1 MAKITVHT
9 NSKQYPVYIGNN
21 GVEELFSFVKSTQN
35 INNPILIFTDKN
47 IPLSYLE
54 LIKIKLEDAGFIIH
68 LQTVPAGERAKQF
81 DIYQSCLTS
90 CIQLELNRKSLI
102 IALGGGVVGDLAGF
116 VAATYL
122 RGIRFI
128 QVPTTLLAHDSA
140 IGGKV
145 AINHPLG
152 KNLVG
157 AFHQPEAVFFHLP
170 FLKTLPERE
179 WLSGFAEIFKEAM
192 LADVELLEYLMENI
206 SSIHQIHE
214 NQLED
219 MISSCIQIKAKI
231 ISDDEQENNVRAY
244 LNLGHTLGHAIE
256 GAQETDLRSHGEC
269 VAIGILFALKLSVEI
284 TGLDFDVQKFEKW
297 LYNFGYLNIQ
307 QNEFTKQDL
316 IGFLKRDKKV
326 QDGKVKF
333 VLLRKIGKPVIK
345 EIEFDYLEEKIGEF
359 LDEIRLFKLQPKL

>member
-1 MAKITVHT
+1 MAKINVHT
-9 NSKQYPVYIGNN
+9 NSKKYPVYIGNN
-21 GVEELFSFVKSTQN
+21 GVEELLTYVIKIQN
-35 INNPILIFTDKN
+35 INNPILIITDTN
-47 IPLSYLE
+47 IPFRYYE
-54 LIKIKLEDAGFIIH
+54 LIKKRLEESGFKIH
-68 LQTVPAGERAKQF
+68 LQQVLAGERAKQF
-81 DIYQSCLTS
+81 EFYQSCLTS
-90 CIQLELNRKSLI
+90 CIQSELNRKSLI

-152 KNLVG
+152 KNLIG

-170 FLKTLPERE
+170 FMKTLPERE
-179 WLSGFAEIFKEAM
+179 WVSGFAEMIKEAM
-192 LADVELLEYLMENI
+192 LADVELLQYLMDNVT
-206 SSIHQIHE
+206 SIRQIHG
-214 NQLED
+214 NHLED
-219 MISSCIQIKAKI
+219 MISSCIQIKANI
-231 ISDDEQENNVRAY
+231 ISEDEQENGARAY

-256 GAQETDLRSHGEC
+256 GAQETDFRSHGEC
-269 VAIGILFALKLSVEI
+269 VAIGVLFALKLSVEI

-297 LYNFGYLNIQ
+297 LRYFGYLNIQ

-316 IGFLKRDKKV
+316 IGFLKRDKQV

-333 VLLRKIGKPVIK
+333 VLLRKIGNPVIK
-345 EIEFDYLEEKIGEF
+345 ELEFDYLEEKIGEF